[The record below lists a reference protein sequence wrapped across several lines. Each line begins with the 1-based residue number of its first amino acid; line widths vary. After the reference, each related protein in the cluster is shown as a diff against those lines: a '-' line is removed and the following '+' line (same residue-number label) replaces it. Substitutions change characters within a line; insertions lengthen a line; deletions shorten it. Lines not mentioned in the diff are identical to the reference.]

1 MSGGE
6 ERGVGMRWR
15 RGERCGDEVEEEE
28 RGVGMR
34 WGRGERCGDEVGER
48 REVWG

>member
-1 MSGGE
+1 
-6 ERGVGMRWR
+6 MRWG